1 VETGS
6 GNSTGQ
12 IFEYFFG
19 GAGILVVDVFKFEQH
34 VKTYIRIERFSQPNL
49 DRSELKIEDLW
60 YRSAL
65 SFLFNWILFTR
76 IMAYEIECWILF
88 THL

>member
-34 VKTYIRIERFSQPNL
+34 L
-49 DRSELKIEDLW
+49 
-60 YRSAL
+60 AL
-65 SFLFNWILFTR
+65 T
-76 IMAYEIECWILF
+76 
-88 THL
+88 